1 MSAVKVAYVLDEF
14 PVTTQTFVAW
24 EIEEVSRQLSVVILA
39 MDRPGGEILHDVA
52 GGLLSR
58 AEYLKF
64 PHSSRLWAA
73 TILLLRHPRRA
84 VNAFR
89 RAFRKPHYALASSL
103 KDASVLARALRRH
116 GATHAHCHFAGRAA
130 TMTMFAS
137 LLTGIPF
144 SLTVHGY
151 DVFFRPPPWYDLLG
165 RLCSQLVTVSQFNR
179 HYLVTHFGLDPAR
192 IVVIPCGVD
201 TTVFSPPASGAPRHD
216 PPVIL
221 SVARLDKVKGLDHL
235 LQACSILAARGR
247 TFQCVIAGEGPDR
260 ARLEGLIEQL
270 GLASRVRLA
279 GALRHEALPELYRAA
294 TIFVLPSLSEA
305 MPVALMEAMA
315 TGLPVIGPQVNGVP
329 ELVLPD
335 ATGLLVAPG
344 DEAGLAEHLDTLL
357 GDADLRVRLGSGA
370 RRTIEQTFERKH
382 QVMRLISSWQKAA

>member
-1 MSAVKVAYVLDEF
+1 
-14 PVTTQTFVAW
+14 
-24 EIEEVSRQLSVVILA
+24 
-39 MDRPGGEILHDVA
+39 
-52 GGLLSR
+52 
-58 AEYLKF
+58 
-64 PHSSRLWAA
+64 
-73 TILLLRHPRRA
+73 
-84 VNAFR
+84 
-89 RAFRKPHYALASSL
+89 
-103 KDASVLARALRRH
+103 
-116 GATHAHCHFAGRAA
+116 
-130 TMTMFAS
+130 MTMFAS

-201 TTVFSPPASGAPRHD
+201 TTVFSPPASGAPRDD

-235 LQACSILAARGR
+235 LQACSILAARRR
-247 TFQCVIAGEGPDR
+247 TFRCVIAGEGPDR

-279 GALRHEALPELYRAA
+279 GALRHEALPEVYRAA

-329 ELVLPD
+329 ELVQPG

-344 DEAGLAEHLDTLL
+344 DEAGLADHLDTLL

-370 RRTIEQTFERKH
+370 RRTIEQAFERKH
-382 QVMRLISSWQKAA
+382 QVMRLISSWQSAA